1 MESFNSK
8 LEVGM
13 QAMIIGCKQSKNSW
27 VIGKMVTIEALHQK
41 GESVPDQF
49 LTEECKAA
57 TSERHP
63 FLSACAIVRGIHV
76 NNVIIE
82 DHAVI
87 NQVYLMP
94 LPPLD
99 DDAIIFAN
107 ENVKETEKCS

>member
-1 MESFNSK
+1 MQSFNPELK
-8 LEVGM
+8 VGM
-13 QAMIIGCKQSKNSW
+13 LAMIIGCKQPKNSW
-27 VIGKMVTIEALHQK
+27 VIGKMVTIEALHQA
-41 GESVPDQF
+41 GESVPYAF
-49 LTEECKAA
+49 LTEEFKAGN
-57 TSERHP
+57 SDRSP
-63 FLSACAIVRGIHV
+63 FQSNCAIVRGIHV
-76 NNVIIE
+76 NTSIIE